1 MLWRDA
7 CGRVVDNVRKPW
19 FDKYMTDKPLLDQAN
34 QALQQRDTA
43 TAERLY
49 RAVLANDPDNR
60 LALSNLS
67 ALLCQKDRPVEAESL
82 LRPALIRLPDFSD
95 GFLNLGFSLQHQRRL
110 RESAEAYR
118 QSIALKPANIQAM
131 NNLGA
136 VLQDLGNFED
146 AIAIYRSALAI
157 NPRYIDAL
165 TNLATAL
172 ENIQKHEESEAAA
185 RSAIEYDPASV
196 NGWIAL
202 GIALKGLNKFAESE
216 DAFLKALD
224 LAPANHEGWNNYGIL
239 LKDQGRLEE
248 AIVAYRKAITNAP
261 NYAKAHNNLGN
272 ALRECRRL
280 TEAIAT
286 LGHAIELNPH
296 YAEAHMNMALTL
308 LQAEEYPTGWQEYEW
323 RWGANYMRPR
333 HTDIPRW
340 DGNPPQNGSVLIHCE
355 QGLGDTIQF
364 ARFIPLI
371 GSLNIPIIFEVQAQ
385 IRTLIGKLG
394 GVKHVIGNG
403 ESFSDVSA
411 QLPLMSLP
419 LIMGLKGDN
428 VPAPVAFYS
437 PPSED
442 IVRWRHRIGGTGL
455 KIGIAWQGNPNG
467 KVDWGRSLPLAH
479 LAQLSTLDGVRLISL
494 QKHHGIEQLQQLPAN
509 HTVET
514 LGDDYDSGPDAFL
527 DCAAVMAG
535 LDLVITTDSALAH
548 LAGTLGIPTWVILR
562 FVPDWRWGLEG
573 DTTPWYPSVR
583 LFRQDRLGDWQS
595 ALDKVVLA
603 LKALSP
609 K

>member
-1 MLWRDA
+1 MND
-7 CGRVVDNVRKPW
+7 
-19 FDKYMTDKPLLDQAN
+19 MPLLDQAN
-34 QALQQRDTA
+34 HALQQRDTA

-49 RAVLANDPDNR
+49 RAVLVNDPNNR

-82 LRPALIRLPDFSD
+82 LRPALSRLPDFSD

-110 RESAEAYR
+110 REAAEAYR
-118 QSIALKPANIQAM
+118 QSIALKPANTQAM

-136 VLQDLGNFED
+136 VLQDVGNFED
-146 AIAIYRSALAI
+146 AIAVYRSALAI

-172 ENIQKHEESEAAA
+172 ENIHKHEESETAA
-185 RSAIEYDPASV
+185 RSAIEYCPTSV

-202 GIALKGLNKFAESE
+202 GISLKNQNRCAESE
-216 DAFLKALD
+216 EAFLKAVD
-224 LAPANHEGWNNYGIL
+224 LAPANHEAWNNYGIL
-239 LKDQGRLEE
+239 LKDQGRLDE
-248 AIVAYRKAITNAP
+248 AITAYRKAITNAP

-286 LGHAIELNPH
+286 LRHAIELTPH
-296 YAEAHMNMALTL
+296 YAEAHMNLALTL
-308 LQAEEYPTGWQEYEW
+308 LQAEEYSTGWPEYEW
-323 RWGANYMRPR
+323 RWGANYTRPR

-340 DGNPPQNGSVLIHCE
+340 DGNPPQNGAVLIHGE

-364 ARFIPLI
+364 ARFLPLI
-371 GSLNIPIIFEVQAQ
+371 GSLNIPIIFEVQPQ
-385 IRTLIGKLG
+385 IRRLLGALG
-394 GVKHVIGNG
+394 GVKRVLGNG
-403 ESFSDVSA
+403 DSFSDVSA
-411 QLPLMSLP
+411 QIPLMSLP
-419 LIMGLKGDN
+419 LIMGLHGGN
-428 VPAPVAFYS
+428 VPAPVAFYT

-442 IVRWRHRIGGTGL
+442 IEKWRRHIGDSGF
-455 KIGIAWQGNPNG
+455 KIGISWQGNPNG

-494 QKHHGIEQLQQLPAN
+494 QKHHGLEQLHHLPPGY
-509 HTVET
+509 TVET
-514 LGDDYDSGPDAFL
+514 LGDDFDSGPDAFI

-535 LDLVITTDSALAH
+535 LDLVITSDSALAH
-548 LAGTLGIPTWVILR
+548 LAGALGIPTWVILR

-573 DTTPWYPSVR
+573 DATPWYPSVR
-583 LFRQDRLGDWQS
+583 LFRQDRHGDWPS
-595 ALDKVVLA
+595 AMGKVIAELKRTLA
-603 LKALSP
+603 P